1 MIVPPYCSRHCH
13 IRSRNCSRPSSSL
26 LVPSAL
32 SARST
37 CVCVAMPAWSV
48 PRIHFVLRPC
58 MRAWRISASW
68 IEPLSAWPMCSA
80 PVTFGGGIAIEKFSS
95 GDPSGSGCKRPEA
108 SQRSNTRGSA
118 SPGS

>member
-1 MIVPPYCSRHCH
+1 MR
-13 IRSRNCSRPSSSL
+13 
-26 LVPSAL
+26 VPSAF

-37 CVCVAMPAWSV
+37 WVWVAMPAWSV

-95 GDPSGSGCKRPEA
+95 GVPVGSGWKSPDA

-118 SPGS
+118 SEAS